1 MRYRDSACAIGAVHA
16 LQGQFVYHENY
27 YNLQYFKSE
36 GGRAAS
42 RLIVRAL
49 KGQCMRYRDSLCTM
63 KTIIIYSISSQRG
76 GRELL
81 AD

>member
-1 MRYRDSACAIGAVHA
+1 MRYRDSACATGAVHA

-63 KTIIIYSISSQRG
+63 ETIIVYTILSQRRG
-76 GRELL
+76 ESC
-81 AD
+81 

>member
-16 LQGQFVYHENY
+16 LQGQFVYHKTY

-36 GGRAAS
+36 GGRGAS

-63 KTIIIYSISSQRG
+63 ETIIVYTILSQRRG
-76 GRELL
+76 ESC
-81 AD
+81 

>member
-1 MRYRDSACAIGAVHA
+1 MRYRDSACAIGTVHA
-16 LQGQFVYHENY
+16 LKGQFVYQENY

-36 GGRAAS
+36 EGGVRDAS

-76 GRELL
+76 GESC
-81 AD
+81 

>member
-1 MRYRDSACAIGAVHA
+1 MRYRDSACAIGTVHA

-36 GGRAAS
+36 GGERAAS

-49 KGQCMRYRDSLCTM
+49 KGQCVR
-63 KTIIIYSISSQRG
+63 
-76 GRELL
+76 
-81 AD
+81 